1 MALEKNR
8 HLKLIIELYVAYDN
22 YDDVYYLNNSN
33 PNSNNPYIQIANKI
47 VAKLNELNQL
57 DNQDEGSRTD
67 DALEDPTLLGIE
79 IQ

>member
-57 DNQDEGSRTD
+57 DNQDGGSRAD
-67 DALEDPTLLGIE
+67 DALEDPTLLGIDIE
-79 IQ
+79 